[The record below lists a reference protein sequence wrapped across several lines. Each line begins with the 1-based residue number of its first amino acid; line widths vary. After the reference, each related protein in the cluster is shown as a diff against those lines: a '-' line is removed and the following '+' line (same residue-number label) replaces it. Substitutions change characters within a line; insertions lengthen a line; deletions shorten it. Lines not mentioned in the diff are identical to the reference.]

1 MVDGYKK
8 QNLIILIAGL
18 FLIVM
23 GAFLIFDD
31 FVLHWIV
38 YVGPT
43 VGVPFVD
50 NVLLE
55 HWLYGVVMAILG
67 IALLFISFV
76 SR

>member
-1 MVDGYKK
+1 MVDKVKK

-31 FVLHWIV
+31 FILHWIL

-43 VGVPFVD
+43 TGIPIVD
-50 NVLLE
+50 NVFLE
-55 HWLYGVVMAILG
+55 HWLYGIIMAILG
-67 IALLFISFV
+67 IALLVISFV